1 MLRTER
7 DHDRVVR
14 CRCLQLEIERTTKTF
29 SQCET
34 PGAIDST
41 AERRVQNELHSARFI
56 EETLDHERLLGGKRT
71 ERSISI
77 GKVIGDLLSSFCGEP
92 HFRDDPLANVPA
104 VAEQFFDLRANIRNS
119 LRKLGGARGRL
130 PKPKWNSRRLTFRI
144 LHAND
149 ARVDA

>member
-77 GKVIGDLLSSFCGEP
+77 GKVIGDLLTTLYREP
-92 HFRDDPLANVPA
+92 HFRDDRHAQDPSVCEHLCA
-104 VAEQFFDLRANIRNS
+104 LRTTV
-119 LRKLGGARGRL
+119 
-130 PKPKWNSRRLTFRI
+130 LT
-144 LHAND
+144 
-149 ARVDA
+149 